1 MRVINYI
8 QVFKQYTASVGKKT
22 MKKEL
27 RVLLHICKIVV
38 HLSRL
43 LQAKINPELLFVQK
57 SNDHRGIRIT
67 KVNNLNLKEEGTFVQ
82 EYVGR
87 PLLVDG
93 HKFDIGVY
101 TIQTSIDPL
110 RVYIY
115 SGDMILR

>member
-1 MRVINYI
+1 M
-8 QVFKQYTASVGKKT
+8 F
-22 MKKEL
+22 
-27 RVLLHICKIVV
+27 
-38 HLSRL
+38 
-43 LQAKINPELLFVQK
+43 QAKVNPEALFVQK

-67 KVNNLNLKEEGTFVQ
+67 KLKNLNVKAEGTFVQ
-82 EYVGR
+82 EYVDR

-115 SGDMILR
+115 NGDMILR